1 MKDIQITLEAARVNA
16 GYTQKEVSEILHVAK
31 STIINWE
38 KGRVKPSFIVLN
50 TLSGLYKMP
59 IDNIILPQKST

>member
-1 MKDIQITLEAARVNA
+1 MNDIQITLEAARVNA
-16 GYTQKEVSEILHVAK
+16 GYTQEEVSKILHVAK
-31 STIINWE
+31 KTIINWE
-38 KGRVKPSFIVLN
+38 KGRVIPSFIVLN